1 MKKQNSTKTGGG
13 KIAERLRSLF
23 KNRYG
28 TDALSVAMMG
38 VVIVLL
44 LINIPLQN
52 VLLSLVGMVITA
64 LVIFRMGSRNIEKRL
79 AENRKYLVRVQGIK
93 VKIKQWRARFISR
106 KQFKYTRCPKCRAML
121 RLPLG
126 AGQVSARCRA
136 CEHVFTCRV

>member
-1 MKKQNSTKTGGG
+1 M
-13 KIAERLRSLF
+13 L

-28 TDALSVAMMG
+28 TDALSVAMMV
-38 VVIVLL
+38 VVIALL

-52 VLLSLVGMVITA
+52 ILLSLVGMVITA
-64 LVIFRMGSRNIEKRL
+64 LVIFRMGSRNKEKRM
-79 AENRKYLVRVQGIK
+79 AENRKYLLRVQGIK
-93 VKIKQWRARFISR
+93 VKIKQWRVRFTGR

-121 RLPLG
+121 RLPRG